1 MICFFHEQNIRISMD
16 DFGSGY
22 SSLNALKD
30 ILFDE
35 VKIDKRFL
43 SDDLSEN
50 WKDCPPGD
58 FSSVE
63 TYKQIYRV

>member
-35 VKIDKRFL
+35 VKIDKQ
-43 SDDLSEN
+43 
-50 WKDCPPGD
+50 
-58 FSSVE
+58 

>member
-1 MICFFHEQNIRISMD
+1 MD

-35 VKIDKRFL
+35 VKIDKQ
-43 SDDLSEN
+43 
-50 WKDCPPGD
+50 
-58 FSSVE
+58 

>member
-1 MICFFHEQNIRISMD
+1 MD

-43 SDDLSEN
+43 SEELLQADESER
-50 WKDCPPGD
+50 
-58 FSSVE
+58 F
-63 TYKQIYRV
+63 